1 MARLVYQNAPLPNFS
16 SANTLYGMGNIAL
29 NRAGQAVSD
38 ALDSFQDSRS
48 AQLLAGMLQQKSF
61 NDLQNYLS
69 NDPRA
74 AQLLASAD
82 PETLQFALNKRSQYI
97 ADDAARRINDN
108 NTSFDANGDLRSH
121 YRNAVI
127 RGNLNLASKVLAE
140 ARERGLTSGVI
151 NLLSE
156 GDPNDTLTKQANNAG
171 RVLANQTARRAL
183 DKAKADD
190 WARPILDGS
199 TISVD
204 ADKMNQMINSGQY
217 TNTQLVA
224 LDDVFKSKWKTSY
237 FASNPISLRD
247 NGELVTSVNPDVPS
261 ALVDN
266 SNTINQGT
274 TTTITPQAVSATEAL
289 QRASASEQTL
299 GGQNENQSVQGNSNN
314 GQTIQRTT
322 FGNGEQSVQSGAR
335 TQNASSTSGSDVDS
349 SGSDVEAFNN
359 YLRQQQVPV
368 DDLRFFMTEG
378 MTPSELRRIRTQQA
392 LRGVP
397 LIPENYNP
405 YTALGVP
412 SNLLDRVIQN
422 TQNRSQNRPI
432 NYWEQGFINNRGE
445 VTAPVNQQVQQA
457 QQQVAN
463 APGTQVTQ
471 ALNQAVQQQPTSNQQ
486 QAVQVTSLMEQAAK
500 QIGSGRDSNAV
511 RALASAASSQAMV
524 LDYQANQVIN
534 NIFENSGSVGR
545 AVYEDMVNN
554 TKNPGQIPST
564 TMQDVIK
571 EYTDSSTD
579 IRTKEDDA
587 SGLTAGDISSAVNAL
602 PRKYDPYVIKKAL
615 AYSLEESNPWIGSKS
630 ISINQ
635 DVLRQMCDQ
644 FDSFIRSPETVM
656 LSKAIQVKSS
666 LSQGQ
671 KALDTASQN
680 LRNFNASLRG
690 NDPRE
695 RAARLV
701 DMRSALQNFETARNL
716 AGALSALDNLS
727 TNRAAQFNR

>member
-1 MARLVYQNAPLPNFS
+1 MARLIYQNAPLPNFG
-16 SANTLYGMGNIAL
+16 SANSLYSISNSAF
-29 NRAGQAVSD
+29 NQAGKAVSD

-74 AQLLASAD
+74 AQLLANAD

-108 NTSFDANGDLRSH
+108 NTSFDANGDLRSQ

-156 GDPNDTLTKQANNAG
+156 GDPNDTVTKQVNNAG
-171 RVLANQTARRAL
+171 RALTNQTARRAL

-204 ADKMNQMINSGQY
+204 ADKMNQMVNSGQY
-217 TNTQLVA
+217 TNTQLIA

-237 FASNPISLRD
+237 FASNPSSLRD
-247 NGELVTSVNPDVPS
+247 NGELVTSVNPSVSS
-261 ALVDN
+261 ALIDN

-274 TTTITPQAVSATEAL
+274 TTITTPQAVSATEAL
-289 QRASASEQTL
+289 QRASASEQTS
-299 GGQNENQSVQGNSNN
+299 GAQNENQSVQGNSTN
-314 GQTIQRTT
+314 GQTIQSTALRD
-322 FGNGEQSVQSGAR
+322 GEQSVQSSSRAE
-335 TQNASSTSGSDVDS
+335 NASSSSSSNADS
-349 SGSDVEAFNN
+349 SRADVEAFNN

-392 LRGVP
+392 LRGTP

-405 YTALGVP
+405 YTELGIS
-412 SNLLDRVIQN
+412 SNLLGRFIQN
-422 TQNRSQNRPI
+422 TQNRNQNRPV
-432 NYWEQGFINNRGE
+432 NYWEQGFVNNRGE
-445 VTAPVNQQVQQA
+445 VTNPVIQQEQQVQQ
-457 QQQVAN
+457 QLSE
-463 APGTQVTQ
+463 APRTQ
-471 ALNQAVQQQPTSNQQ
+471 AAKTLNQAVQQTTTPVEQ
-486 QAVQVTSLMEQAAK
+486 QAAQTTSMLEQAANY
-500 QIGSGRDSNAV
+500 IGSGKDNNKINSLLAAASSQSLVLEDYANRVINNIISNSGNAV
-511 RALASAASSQAMV
+511 RA
-524 LDYQANQVIN
+524 I
-534 NIFENSGSVGR
+534 
-545 AVYEDMVNN
+545 YEDMRNN
-554 TKNPGQIPST
+554 TQNPGLIPAT
-564 TMQDVIK
+564 TMEDVLK
-571 EYTDSSTD
+571 EYTGDSTD
-579 IRTKEDDA
+579 IRTKEEGA
-587 SGLTAGDISSAVNAL
+587 SSLTGGDISSAISAL

-615 AYSLEESNPWIGSKS
+615 AYALEEDNPWFGNKS
-630 ISINQ
+630 ISINKQ
-635 DVLRQMCDQ
+635 VLKQKCDEIEA
-644 FDSFIRSPETVM
+644 FLRSNDAVQ
-656 LSKAIQVKSS
+656 LSKAIKVKASLTQGQQALNTAGQELTTFNSS
-666 LSQGQ
+666 LRS
-671 KALDTASQN
+671 
-680 LRNFNASLRG
+680 

-701 DMRSALQNFETARNL
+701 PMRSALQNYYRARNMV
-716 AGALSALDNLS
+716 GSLSALDNLS
-727 TNRAAQFNR
+727 TNRYEQTR